1 MIRLE
6 FFIFISY
13 VVFAFFLFL
22 FLNFLVKRFS
32 LSKVEYILFTNVFL
46 VFLAGVASYFNWGS
60 FCDNIFIIV
69 IFEFLIRMLYTTYI
83 LEKDFFDREEK
94 NLSLYLEDLIV
105 AYLLNQFIIRQVEMV
120 FLSAE
125 QLKLLL
131 WIFII
136 FFVYKFFRK
145 QENYAFLKDV
155 GHKMSFS
162 DKKQYIIS
170 QYAKMKQR
178 YGTAITVQDD
188 LRYVLYTL
196 MIYENYQRPNFFRR
210 IDYFRY
216 QFDHIPR
223 KQGIM
228 QIDSKKM
235 ITDLESIE
243 IVEKKLTKIYDKLKA
258 DGKTKK
264 KNIDFGILTIGK
276 YIKNKE
282 EALELE
288 KVYLQLKEFSN
299 L

>member
-1 MIRLE
+1 MRLE

-22 FLNFLVKRFS
+22 FLNFLIKRFS
-32 LSKVEYILFTNVFL
+32 LSKIEYILFTNVFL
-46 VFLAGVASYFNWGS
+46 VFLAGIAGYFHWGS

-83 LEKDFFDREEK
+83 LEKDFFAKEEK
-94 NLSLYLEDLIV
+94 NLSLYLGNLIV
-105 AYLLNQFIIRQVEMV
+105 TYLLNQFIIRQVEMV

-145 QENYAFLKDV
+145 QENYTLLQSAGRKV
-155 GHKMSFS
+155 SFS

-178 YGTAITVQDD
+178 YGTSIMVQDD

-196 MIYENYQRPNFFRR
+196 MIYGNYQRPNFFRR

-228 QIDSKKM
+228 QLDSKKM

-243 IVEKKLTKIYDKLKA
+243 IVEKKLIKIYDKLK
-258 DGKTKK
+258 DDSKPKK
-264 KNIDFGILTIGK
+264 KNTDFGILTIDK